1 MLGDIGG
8 FNDGLNLIL
17 SFFLIAYNIKWL
29 SISLNLSLFKI
40 LPDSSLSH
48 INLEKTKSKLDLKAS
63 R

>member
-48 INLEKTKSKLDLKAS
+48 IKLEKTKSKLDQKAS